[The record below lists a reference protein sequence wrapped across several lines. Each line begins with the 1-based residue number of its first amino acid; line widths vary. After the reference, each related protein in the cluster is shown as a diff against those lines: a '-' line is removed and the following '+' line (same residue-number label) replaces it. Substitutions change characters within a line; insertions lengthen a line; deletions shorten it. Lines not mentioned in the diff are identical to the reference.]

1 MKNFI
6 IRLAVGDT
14 LDKKVIK
21 EMEKEWDGVSHK
33 RKKKKNI

>member
-14 LDKKVIK
+14 LDKKVMQK
-21 EMEKEWDGVSHK
+21 MEKEWDGVSHK